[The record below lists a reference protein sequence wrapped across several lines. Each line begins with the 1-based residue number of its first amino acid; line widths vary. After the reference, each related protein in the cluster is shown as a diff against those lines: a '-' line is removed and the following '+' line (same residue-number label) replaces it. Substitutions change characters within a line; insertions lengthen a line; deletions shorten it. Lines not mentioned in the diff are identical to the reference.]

1 MHLIRNLVS
10 VVMPA
15 YDVNPDHLR
24 KSIVSILNQTYEN
37 LELIVILDKIGTTK
51 DYEAIEVL
59 NEFESDHRLRT
70 VVHNDRTGF
79 VASLNEGILISK
91 GEYLARADSDDI
103 SLEHRLDA
111 QLDYLKRNKKDLVG
125 SWARVM
131 DNSGKVMGKLTL
143 PVTTESI
150 RRSIML
156 HNVILHSSVL
166 MKKEILRKA
175 GLYYPE
181 FFGSEDYELW
191 LRLLS
196 KGYSLAN
203 YPGCLLFLRE
213 NPDSITRGRAW
224 FRTRIRYI
232 RSKEYACSRYGY
244 TSLMD
249 ISAFLASF
257 LLLLAHPSVS
267 IPFKRILGI
276 YSGNGLSSTHDNRSD
291 RCRFP

>member
-1 MHLIRNLVS
+1 MQQIRNLIS
-10 VVMPA
+10 VVMPV

-37 LELIVILDKIGTTK
+37 LELIVVLDKTDTTR

-59 NEFESDHRLRT
+59 NEFKSDHRLRT
-70 VVHNDRTGF
+70 VVHNKRTGF

-103 SLEHRLDA
+103 NVEHRLDA

-125 SWARVM
+125 SWACVM
-131 DNSGKVMGKLTL
+131 DNSGKVVGKLTL

-156 HNVILHSSVL
+156 HNMILHSSVL
-166 MKKEILRKA
+166 MKKEILEKA

-203 YPGCLLFLRE
+203 CPEYLLFLRE
-213 NPDSITRGRAW
+213 NPDSITRGSAW
-224 FRTRIRYI
+224 FETRIRYLL
-232 RSKEYACSRYGY
+232 SKEYACSRYGY
-244 TSLMD
+244 TSFTD

-267 IPFKRILGI
+267 ISLKRILGI
-276 YSGNGLSSTHDNRSD
+276 YSDNRLPSTSYD
-291 RCRFP
+291 

>member
-1 MHLIRNLVS
+1 MHLIRNLIS
-10 VVMPA
+10 VVMPV
-15 YDVNPDHLR
+15 YDVNPDHLK

-37 LELIVILDKIGTTK
+37 LELIVVLDKIGTTK

-70 VVHNDRTGF
+70 VVHNERTGF

-103 SLEHRLDA
+103 NVEHRFDT

-125 SWARVM
+125 SWACVM
-131 DNSGKVMGKLTL
+131 DNSGKVVGKLTL

-166 MKKEILRKA
+166 MKKEILEKA

-203 YPGCLLFLRE
+203 YPEYLLFLRE

-224 FRTRIRYI
+224 FKTRISYI
-232 RSKEYACSRYGY
+232 RSKEYACSMYGY
-244 TSLMD
+244 TSLID

-257 LLLLAHPSVS
+257 FLLLAHPSVS
-267 IPFKRILGI
+267 ISLKRILGI
-276 YSGNGLSSTHDNRSD
+276 YSGNRLSSTSDN
-291 RCRFP
+291 